1 MANDVAMEQRELAE
15 MQPENV
21 EEVETESVPE
31 SDIKNATNASEVVDN
46 QSVTTSNFG
55 ETMNVLALSP
65 VEVTLLRKSFDLLLA
80 SLGKR
85 AGVQRQW
92 LQWLDISDI
101 RRYFMMISVAWI
113 NGSKWINIRMNR
125 ENMRKHEKT
134 LNKLL
139 ESSLRSHFF
148 TLFISDSYLFIS
160 FHCCSV

>member
-1 MANDVAMEQRELAE
+1 
-15 MQPENV
+15 
-21 EEVETESVPE
+21 
-31 SDIKNATNASEVVDN
+31 
-46 QSVTTSNFG
+46 
-55 ETMNVLALSP
+55 MNVLALSP

-113 NGSKWINIRMNR
+113 NVSKWINIRMNR

-139 ESSLRSHFF
+139 ESSLCSHFF
-148 TLFISDSYLFIS
+148 TLFISDSYLFTVVQS
-160 FHCCSV
+160 D